1 MFQGIELL
9 DSTSLFQ
16 GYFAP
21 FVFVPYGVV
30 CPSKHFVLTHFM
42 YVIRLL
48 VKTMY
53 FATMK

>member
-9 DSTSLFQ
+9 VSTSLFQ

-30 CPSKHFVLTHFM
+30 CPSEHFVLTHFM

-48 VKTMY
+48 VKTSY
-53 FATMK
+53 L